1 LKRWSLGALLIAACG
16 LSGAASAGALEECM
30 DKGDHQ
36 AVTRCLT
43 VADSAANAA
52 LRDAEGRA
60 ATMARE
66 LDAATGRTEAARAY
80 DRSVRA
86 YSQYRDAQCNYVKAM
101 YASGNGAGQA
111 LLACRVDFARRRA
124 RELLH

>member
-1 LKRWSLGALLIAACG
+1 MRHWLLLVAYWALSSGAL
-16 LSGAASAGALEECM
+16 AGALEECI
-30 DKGDHQ
+30 DKGDRQ

-43 VADSAANAA
+43 VLDTSANAA

-60 ATMARE
+60 ATKARE
-66 LDAATGRTEAARAY
+66 LDAVTGQTAAALAY

-86 YSQYRDAQCNYVKAM
+86 YTQYRDAQCNYVKAM
-101 YASGNGAGQA
+101 YASGSGAGQA